1 MFSGCSSLKKINL
14 SNFNTSN
21 VTDMSYMFNGCSSL
35 KDLNISNFNTDNVYY
50 MNHMFSNCLLLNELD
65 ISNFKFR
72 SVTNMRY
79 MFSGCSG
86 LKKLKI
92 SNFIF
97 NCADKEKM
105 FDGCLEELETNLY
118 TMKII
123 KFFGIISI
131 IIFIISYLL
140 KIIITKY
147 YSKND
152 IK

>member
-1 MFSGCSSLKKINL
+1 
-14 SNFNTSN
+14 
-21 VTDMSYMFNGCSSL
+21 MSYMFSNCPLLQELDVSS
-35 KDLNISNFNTDNVYY
+35 FNTDNVYY
-50 MNHMFSNCLLLNELD
+50 MNHMFNNCLLLNELD